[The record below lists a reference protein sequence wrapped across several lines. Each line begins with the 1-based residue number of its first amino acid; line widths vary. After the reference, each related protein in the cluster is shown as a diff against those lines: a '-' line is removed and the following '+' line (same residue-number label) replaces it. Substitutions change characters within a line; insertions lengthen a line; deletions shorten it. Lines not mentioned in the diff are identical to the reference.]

1 MNKDDLIKLAKEMA
15 DRLPLLRSQDDLRD
29 FTETLTKF
37 TVERALNAE
46 LEYHLETEELP
57 NSRNGYSS
65 KTIHT
70 EDGAIE
76 LVTPRDRKG
85 TFEPALVKKGQRRF
99 TSMDDKILALYARGM
114 STRDIVDAFKEMYNA
129 DISPALISKVTD
141 AVIDDILIWQNRPLE
156 SIYPIIYLDC
166 LMVKIQQD
174 KRVINKAVYLAL
186 AVTLEGKKELLGL
199 WMSEN
204 EGSKFWLSI
213 LTELQTRGVE
223 EIFIACVD
231 GLSGFPEAIQTVY
244 PQCKV
249 QLCIVHMVRNSLKYV
264 SSKDR
269 KAVAADLKQIYSSI
283 TADEAEREL
292 ENFALKWD
300 SKYGVIS
307 SQWRKNWIN
316 IIPLFDYPDEIRR
329 IIYTTN
335 AIESLNS
342 VIRKAINN
350 RKLFPDDKAAMK
362 VIYLAVKQA
371 SRRWTMPIRDWKPA
385 LNRFML
391 ERSQHN

>member
-1 MNKDDLIKLAKEMA
+1 MDKEEIIKLAKEMA
-15 DRLPLLRSQDDLRD
+15 DRLPILKTQEDLRD
-29 FTETLTKF
+29 FSETLTKF

-46 LEYHLETEELP
+46 LDYHLETEEAP
-57 NSRNGYSS
+57 NTRNGYSA
-65 KTIHT
+65 KTLHT

-76 LVTPRDRKG
+76 LITPRDRKA

-114 STRDIVDAFKEMYNA
+114 TTRDIVDAFKEMYNA

-141 AVIDDILIWQNRPLE
+141 AVMDEVLIWQNRPLE
-156 SIYPIIYLDC
+156 PVYPIIYLDC
-166 LMVKIQQD
+166 IMVKIQQD

-204 EGSKFWLSI
+204 EGAKFWLSI
-213 LTELQTRGVE
+213 LTELQTRGVQ

-244 PQCKV
+244 PQSKV
-249 QLCIVHMVRNSLKYV
+249 QLCLVHMVRNSLKYV
-264 SSKDR
+264 SYKDR
-269 KAVAADLKQIYSSI
+269 KALAADLKRIYASI
-283 TADEAEREL
+283 TVAEAEAEL
-292 ENFALKWD
+292 ESFAAKWD

-307 SQWRKNWIN
+307 NQWRKNWVN

-329 IIYTTN
+329 VIYTTN

-350 RKLFPDDKAAMK
+350 RKLFPDDRAAMK

-371 SRRWTMPIRDWKPA
+371 SRKWTMPIRDWKPA

-391 ERSQHN
+391 ERV

>member
-1 MNKDDLIKLAKEMA
+1 MDKEEIIKLAKEMA
-15 DRLPLLRSQDDLRD
+15 DRLPILKTQEDLRD
-29 FTETLTKF
+29 FSETLTKF

-46 LEYHLETEELP
+46 LDYHLETEEAP
-57 NSRNGYSS
+57 NTRNGYSA
-65 KTIHT
+65 KTLHT

-76 LVTPRDRKG
+76 LITPRDRKA

-114 STRDIVDAFKEMYNA
+114 TTRDIVDAFKEMYNA

-141 AVIDDILIWQNRPLE
+141 AVMDEVLIWQNRPLE
-156 SIYPIIYLDC
+156 PVYPIIYLDC
-166 LMVKIQQD
+166 IMVKIQQD

-204 EGSKFWLSI
+204 EGAKFWLSI
-213 LTELQTRGVE
+213 LTELQTRGVQ

-244 PQCKV
+244 PQSKV
-249 QLCIVHMVRNSLKYV
+249 QLCLVHMVRNSLKYV
-264 SSKDR
+264 SYKDR
-269 KAVAADLKQIYSSI
+269 KALAADLKRIYASI
-283 TADEAEREL
+283 TVAEAEAEL
-292 ENFALKWD
+292 ESFAAKWD

-307 SQWRKNWIN
+307 NQWRKNWVN

-329 IIYTTN
+329 VIYTTN

-350 RKLFPDDKAAMK
+350 RKLFPDDRAAMK

-391 ERSQHN
+391 ERA

>member
-1 MNKDDLIKLAKEMA
+1 MDKEEIIKLSKEMA
-15 DRLPLLRSQDDLRD
+15 DRLPILKTQEDLRD
-29 FTETLTKF
+29 FSETLTKF
-37 TVERALNAE
+37 NVERALNAE
-46 LEYHLETEELP
+46 LDYHLETEEAP
-57 NSRNGYSS
+57 NTRNGYSA
-65 KTIHT
+65 KTLHT

-76 LVTPRDRKG
+76 LITPRDRKA

-114 STRDIVDAFKEMYNA
+114 TTRDIVDAFKEMYNA

-141 AVIDDILIWQNRPLE
+141 AVMDEVLIWQNRPLE
-156 SIYPIIYLDC
+156 PVYPIIYLDC
-166 LMVKIQQD
+166 IMVKIQQD

-213 LTELQTRGVE
+213 LTELQTRGVQ

-244 PQCKV
+244 PQSKV
-249 QLCIVHMVRNSLKYV
+249 QLCLVHMVRNSLKYV
-264 SSKDR
+264 SYKDR
-269 KAVAADLKQIYSSI
+269 KALAADLKRIYASI
-283 TADEAEREL
+283 TVAEAEAEL
-292 ENFALKWD
+292 ESFAAKWD

-307 SQWRKNWIN
+307 NQWRKNWVN

-329 IIYTTN
+329 VIYTTN

-350 RKLFPDDKAAMK
+350 RKLFPDDRAAMK

>member
-1 MNKDDLIKLAKEMA
+1 M
-15 DRLPLLRSQDDLRD
+15 
-29 FTETLTKF
+29 
-37 TVERALNAE
+37 
-46 LEYHLETEELP
+46 
-57 NSRNGYSS
+57 
-65 KTIHT
+65 
-70 EDGAIE
+70 
-76 LVTPRDRKG
+76 
-85 TFEPALVKKGQRRF
+85 
-99 TSMDDKILALYARGM
+99 
-114 STRDIVDAFKEMYNA
+114 
-129 DISPALISKVTD
+129 
-141 AVIDDILIWQNRPLE
+141 
-156 SIYPIIYLDC
+156 
-166 LMVKIQQD
+166 
-174 KRVINKAVYLAL
+174 
-186 AVTLEGKKELLGL
+186 
-199 WMSEN
+199 
-204 EGSKFWLSI
+204 
-213 LTELQTRGVE
+213 
-223 EIFIACVD
+223 
-231 GLSGFPEAIQTVY
+231 SGFPEAIQTVY

-283 TADEAEREL
+283 TTDEAEREL

-300 SKYGVIS
+300 SNYGVIS

-329 IIYTTN
+329 VIYTTN

-391 ERSQHN
+391 ERVRHN

>member
-1 MNKDDLIKLAKEMA
+1 MDKEEIIKLAKEMA
-15 DRLPLLRSQDDLRD
+15 YRLPILKTQEDLRD
-29 FTETLTKF
+29 FSETLTKF

-46 LEYHLETEELP
+46 LDYHLETEEAP
-57 NSRNGYSS
+57 NTRNGYSA
-65 KTIHT
+65 KTLHT

-76 LVTPRDRKG
+76 LITPRDRKA

-114 STRDIVDAFKEMYNA
+114 TTRDIVDAFKEMYNA

-141 AVIDDILIWQNRPLE
+141 AVMDEVLIWQNRPLE
-156 SIYPIIYLDC
+156 PVYPIIYLDC
-166 LMVKIQQD
+166 IMVKIQQD

-204 EGSKFWLSI
+204 EGAKFWLSI
-213 LTELQTRGVE
+213 LTELQTRGVQ

-244 PQCKV
+244 PQSKV
-249 QLCIVHMVRNSLKYV
+249 QLCLVHMVRNSLKYV
-264 SSKDR
+264 SYKDR
-269 KAVAADLKQIYSSI
+269 KALAADLKRIYASI
-283 TADEAEREL
+283 TVAEAEAEL
-292 ENFALKWD
+292 ESFAAKWD

-307 SQWRKNWIN
+307 NQWRKNWVN

-329 IIYTTN
+329 VIYTTN

-350 RKLFPDDKAAMK
+350 RKLFPDDRAAMK

-391 ERSQHN
+391 ERV